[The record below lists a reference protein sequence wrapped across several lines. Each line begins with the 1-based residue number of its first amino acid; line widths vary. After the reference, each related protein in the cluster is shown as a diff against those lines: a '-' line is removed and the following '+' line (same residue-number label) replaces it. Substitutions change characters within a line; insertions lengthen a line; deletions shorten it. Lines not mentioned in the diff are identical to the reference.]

1 MCVKAGKRCV
11 DCLPS
16 RNDHCSNPN
25 NNRISSPLL
34 LPNSSEALESLQT
47 PPVIASCL
55 YSCPCGIEDPTQPL
69 IRCHG
74 PGKKLFHY
82 NCSGITSQEEQ
93 DDWQC
98 LQCSIFQ
105 SQNTKTIRHILK
117 GADIQVALGLAQLL
131 EACSNE
137 SGSIAAWRRLFS
149 FPANTLAPPSA
160 LQHHHQN

>member
-1 MCVKAGKRCV
+1 MKACRRCV

-16 RNDHCSNPN
+16 RNDHCSNPSN
-25 NNRISSPLL
+25 NGISSPL
-34 LPNSSEALESLQT
+34 LPNSSEALESPQT

-55 YSCPCGIEDPTQPL
+55 YSCSCGMEDPTQPL

-74 PGKKLFHY
+74 PGNELFHY

-98 LQCSIFQ
+98 LRCSILQ
-105 SQNTKTIRHILK
+105 SQNTKTIRHIPE
-117 GADIQVALGLAQLL
+117 GARIQVALALAQLL

-137 SGSIAAWRRLFS
+137 DGSIAAWRRRFS
-149 FPANTLAPPSA
+149 FLANALAAPQRVTTPSP
-160 LQHHHQN
+160 